1 MKQSFVKISKITEP
15 PYSDIWVY
23 PKGTRA
29 QIKSRIKELENLG
42 VDSISFQG
50 KLEIGTISILGKG
63 YVGIVVLGKIGR
75 KKVAVKI
82 RRNDSPRKNLKKEA
96 ELLKI
101 VNMHKIGPKLVA
113 FSKNFLV
120 MEYLDGEKIG
130 DWVGELCVY
139 STNFL
144 VKEQRVRRTQMYYE
158 MKKEE
163 TLQLKLIIKKI
174 LEDCYSLDTIG
185 LDHGE
190 LSNLSKHV
198 IVGKKDTITALIRGS
213 WVSIPQVTIIDFE
226 SSSTDRKVSNVTSA
240 TQALCIGS
248 RISKIVGGMY
258 KIPKKEKM
266 IYALREYKQKQTR
279 DSFEKLLDV
288 LKL

>member
-15 PYSDIWVY
+15 PYSNIWVY
-23 PKGTRA
+23 PRGTKA
-29 QIKSRIKELENLG
+29 QIKSRIKELMALG
-42 VDSISFQG
+42 VESVSFQG

-101 VNMHKIGPKLVA
+101 INEYKIGPKLVT

-130 DWVGELCVY
+130 DWVVDL
-139 STNFL
+139 
-144 VKEQRVRRTQMYYE
+144 
-158 MKKEE
+158 KKKGGSSR
-163 TLQLKLIIKKI
+163 LKTIIKKI
-174 LEDCYSLDTIG
+174 LEDCYRLDRIG

-198 IVGKKDTITALIRGS
+198 IIGKRI
-213 WVSIPQVTIIDFE
+213 TIIDFE
-226 SSSTDRKVSNVTSA
+226 SSSMNRKVSNVTSA

-248 RISKIVGGMY
+248 GISKIIGRVY
-258 KIPKKEKM
+258 KIPKKQKM
-266 IYALREYKQKQTR
+266 ITVLRRYKQEETR
-279 DSFEKLLDV
+279 DSFENLLSV

>member
-1 MKQSFVKISKITEP
+1 MKQSFVKIRKITEP

-23 PKGTRA
+23 PKGTKA

-50 KLEIGTISILGKG
+50 KLEICTICILGKG

-96 ELLKI
+96 QLLKI
-101 VNMHKIGPKLVA
+101 INGHKIGPKLIA

-120 MEYLDGEKIG
+120 MEYLDGEKIA
-130 DWVGELCVY
+130 DWVCGL
-139 STNFL
+139 
-144 VKEQRVRRTQMYYE
+144 
-158 MKKEE
+158 KKKGSSS
-163 TLQLKLIIKKI
+163 QLKIIIKKI
-174 LEDCYSLDTIG
+174 LEDCYSLDRIG

-190 LSNLSKHV
+190 LSNLTKHV
-198 IVGKKDTITALIRGS
+198 IIGKKT
-213 WVSIPQVTIIDFE
+213 TIIDFE
-226 SSSTDRKVSNVTSA
+226 SSSVDRKVSNVTSA

-248 RISKIVGGMY
+248 GISKIIGCVY
-258 KIPKKEKM
+258 KIPKKQKM
-266 IYALREYKQKQTR
+266 ITVLRRYKQEKTR
-279 DSFEKLLDV
+279 ESFERLLDV
-288 LKL
+288 LEL

>member
-23 PKGTRA
+23 PKGTKA
-29 QIKSRIKELENLG
+29 QIKSRIKELDSLDVE
-42 VDSISFQG
+42 SISFQG
-50 KLEIGTISILGKG
+50 ELQIGTISILGKG

-82 RRNDSPRKNLKKEA
+82 RRIDSTRKNLKKEA

-101 VNMHKIGPKLVA
+101 TNQSNVGPKLVD

-120 MEYLDGEKIG
+120 MEYLEGKKIG
-130 DWVGELCVY
+130 DWVTGL
-139 STNFL
+139 
-144 VKEQRVRRTQMYYE
+144 KE
-158 MKKEE
+158 KGSSS
-163 TLQLKLIIKKI
+163 QLKVVIKKI
-174 LEDCYSLDTIG
+174 LEDCYSLDRVG

-190 LSNLSKHV
+190 LSNIAKHV
-198 IVGKKDTITALIRGS
+198 IVGSKI
-213 WVSIPQVTIIDFE
+213 TIIDFE
-226 SSSTDRKVSNVTSA
+226 SSSLDRKVSNVTSA
-240 TQALCIGS
+240 TQAFYIGS
-248 RISKIVGGMY
+248 GISKIVGHKY

-266 IYALREYKQKQTR
+266 ISVLRRYKQEQTR

>member
-1 MKQSFVKISKITEP
+1 MKQSFVKLGKITDP

-29 QIKSRIKELENLG
+29 QIKSRIKELKALG
-42 VDSISFQG
+42 VVSISFQG
-50 KLEIGTISILGKG
+50 KLQVGTISILGKG

-82 RRNDSPRKNLKKEA
+82 RRNDSPRKNLKREA

-101 VNMHKIGPKLVA
+101 TNQSNVGPKLVG

-120 MEYLDGEKIG
+120 MEYLEGEKIG
-130 DWVGELCVY
+130 DWIASL
-139 STNFL
+139 
-144 VKEQRVRRTQMYYE
+144 
-158 MKKEE
+158 KKKGSSS
-163 TLQLKLIIKKI
+163 QLKTVIKKI
-174 LEDCYSLDTIG
+174 LEDCYSLDRIG

-190 LSNLSKHV
+190 LSNITKHV
-198 IVGKKDTITALIRGS
+198 IIGNKT
-213 WVSIPQVTIIDFE
+213 TIIDFE

-248 RISKIVGGMY
+248 RISKMVGGMY
-258 KIPKKEKM
+258 KIPKKQKM
-266 IYALREYKQKQTR
+266 ISVLRKYKQEQTR

>member
-1 MKQSFVKISKITEP
+1 MKQSFVKLGKITDP

-29 QIKSRIKELENLG
+29 QIKSRIKELKALG
-42 VDSISFQG
+42 VESISFQG
-50 KLEIGTISILGKG
+50 KLQVGTISILGKG

-82 RRNDSPRKNLKKEA
+82 RRNDSPRKNLKREA

-101 VNMHKIGPKLVA
+101 TNQSNVGPKLVG

-120 MEYLDGEKIG
+120 MEYLEGEKIG
-130 DWVGELCVY
+130 DWVASL
-139 STNFL
+139 
-144 VKEQRVRRTQMYYE
+144 
-158 MKKEE
+158 KKRGSSS
-163 TLQLKLIIKKI
+163 QLKTIIKKI
-174 LEDCYSLDTIG
+174 LEDCYKLDRIG

-190 LSNLSKHV
+190 LSHIVKHV
-198 IVGKKDTITALIRGS
+198 IVGNKT
-213 WVSIPQVTIIDFE
+213 TIIDFE
-226 SSSTDRKVSNVTSA
+226 SSSMDRRVSNVTSA

-248 RISKIVGGMY
+248 GISKIIGRVY
-258 KIPKKEKM
+258 KIPKKQKM
-266 IYALREYKQKQTR
+266 ITVLRRYKREGTR
-279 DSFEKLLDV
+279 ESFENLLSV

>member
-23 PKGTRA
+23 PKGTKA
-29 QIKSRIKELENLG
+29 QIKSRIKELDSLG
-42 VDSISFQG
+42 VESISFQG
-50 KLEIGTISILGKG
+50 ELQVGTISILGKG

-82 RRNDSPRKNLKKEA
+82 RRIDSTRKNLKKEA

-101 VNMHKIGPKLVA
+101 TNQSNVGPKLVA

-120 MEYLDGEKIG
+120 MECLEGKKIG
-130 DWVGELCVY
+130 DWIVGL
-139 STNFL
+139 
-144 VKEQRVRRTQMYYE
+144 KE
-158 MKKEE
+158 KGSSS
-163 TLQLKLIIKKI
+163 QLKVVIKKI
-174 LEDCYSLDTIG
+174 LEDCYSLDRVG

-190 LSNLSKHV
+190 LSNITKHV
-198 IVGKKDTITALIRGS
+198 IVGSKI
-213 WVSIPQVTIIDFE
+213 TIIDFE
-226 SSSTDRKVSNVTSA
+226 SSSLDRKVSNVTSA
-240 TQALCIGS
+240 TQAFYIGS
-248 RISKIVGGMY
+248 GISKIVGHIY

-266 IYALREYKQKQTR
+266 ISVLRRYKQEQTR

>member
-1 MKQSFVKISKITEP
+1 MKQSFVKIRKITEP

-23 PKGTRA
+23 PKGTKS

-42 VDSISFQG
+42 VESISFQG
-50 KLEIGTISILGKG
+50 KLEINTINILGKG

-101 VNMHKIGPKLVA
+101 INKHKIGPKLIA
-113 FSKNFLV
+113 SSKNFLV

-130 DWVGELCVY
+130 DWVNGL
-139 STNFL
+139 
-144 VKEQRVRRTQMYYE
+144 
-158 MKKEE
+158 KKSNSSR
-163 TLQLKLIIKKI
+163 LKTIIKKV
-174 LEDCYSLDTIG
+174 LEDCYSLDRIG

-190 LSNLSKHV
+190 LSNLTKHV
-198 IVGKKDTITALIRGS
+198 IIGKKT
-213 WVSIPQVTIIDFE
+213 TIIDFE
-226 SSSTDRKVSNVTSA
+226 SSSMDRKVSNVTSA

-248 RISKIVGGMY
+248 GISKIIGRVY
-258 KIPKKEKM
+258 KIPKKQKM
-266 IYALREYKQKQTR
+266 ITILRRYKQEGTR
-279 DSFEKLLDV
+279 ESFESLLSV

>member
-23 PKGTRA
+23 PKGTKS
-29 QIKSRIKELENLG
+29 QIKSRIKELGALG
-42 VDSISFQG
+42 VESISFQG
-50 KLEIGTISILGKG
+50 ELQIGTINILGKG

-101 VNMHKIGPKLVA
+101 TNQLNVGPKLVD

-120 MEYLDGEKIG
+120 MEYLEGKKIR
-130 DWVGELCVY
+130 DWVANL
-139 STNFL
+139 
-144 VKEQRVRRTQMYYE
+144 
-158 MKKEE
+158 KKNGSSQ
-163 TLQLKLIIKKI
+163 QLKIVIKKI
-174 LEDCYSLDTIG
+174 LEDCYSLDRIG

-190 LSNLSKHV
+190 LSNISKHV
-198 IVGKKDTITALIRGS
+198 IIGNKT
-213 WVSIPQVTIIDFE
+213 TIIDFE

-248 RISKIVGGMY
+248 GISKIIGRIY
-258 KIPKKEKM
+258 KIPKKEEM
-266 IYALREYKQKQTR
+266 ISVLRKYKREQTR

>member
-1 MKQSFVKISKITEP
+1 MKQSFVKLGKITEP

-29 QIKSRIKELENLG
+29 QIKSRIKELKALG
-42 VDSISFQG
+42 VESISFQG
-50 KLEIGTISILGKG
+50 KLQVGTISILGKG

-82 RRNDSPRKNLKKEA
+82 RRNDSPRKNLKREA

-101 VNMHKIGPKLVA
+101 TNQSNVGPKLVG

-120 MEYLDGEKIG
+120 MEYLEGEKIG
-130 DWVGELCVY
+130 DWVASL
-139 STNFL
+139 
-144 VKEQRVRRTQMYYE
+144 
-158 MKKEE
+158 KKRGSSS
-163 TLQLKLIIKKI
+163 QLKTIIKKI
-174 LEDCYSLDTIG
+174 LEDCYKLDRIG

-190 LSNLSKHV
+190 LSHIVKHV
-198 IVGKKDTITALIRGS
+198 IVGNKT
-213 WVSIPQVTIIDFE
+213 TIIDFE
-226 SSSTDRKVSNVTSA
+226 SSSMDRRVSNVTSA

-248 RISKIVGGMY
+248 GISKIIGY
-258 KIPKKEKM
+258 ICKIPKKEKM
-266 IYALREYKQKQTR
+266 IAVLRRYKQEQTR
-279 DSFEKLLDV
+279 DSFENLLDV

>member
-1 MKQSFVKISKITEP
+1 MKQSFVKINKITES

-23 PKGTRA
+23 PKGTKA
-29 QIKSRIKELENLG
+29 QIKSRIKELKSLG
-42 VDSISFQG
+42 VESISFQG
-50 KLEIGTISILGKG
+50 ELQIGTISILGKG

-82 RRNDSPRKNLKKEA
+82 RRSDSPRKNLKKEA

-101 VNMHKIGPKLVA
+101 TNQTSVGPKLVD

-130 DWVGELCVY
+130 DWIGGL
-139 STNFL
+139 
-144 VKEQRVRRTQMYYE
+144 
-158 MKKEE
+158 KKKGSSS
-163 TLQLKLIIKKI
+163 QLKTVIKKV
-174 LEDCYSLDTIG
+174 LEDCYNLDRIG

-190 LSNLSKHV
+190 LSNITKHV
-198 IVGKKDTITALIRGS
+198 IVGNKT
-213 WVSIPQVTIIDFE
+213 TIIDFE
-226 SSSTDRKVSNVTSA
+226 SSSTDRRVSNVTSA
-240 TQALCIGS
+240 TQAFCIGS
-248 RISKIVGGMY
+248 RISKMVGGMY

-266 IYALREYKQKQTR
+266 ISALREYKQKQTR
-279 DSFEKLLDV
+279 DSFEKLLGV

>member
-1 MKQSFVKISKITEP
+1 MKQSFVKLGKITEP

-29 QIKSRIKELENLG
+29 QIKSRIKELKALG
-42 VDSISFQG
+42 VESISFQG
-50 KLEIGTISILGKG
+50 KLQVGTISILGKG

-82 RRNDSPRKNLKKEA
+82 RRNDSPRKNLKREA

-101 VNMHKIGPKLVA
+101 TNQSNVGPKLVG

-120 MEYLDGEKIG
+120 MEYLEGEKIG
-130 DWVGELCVY
+130 DWVASL
-139 STNFL
+139 
-144 VKEQRVRRTQMYYE
+144 
-158 MKKEE
+158 KKRGSSS
-163 TLQLKLIIKKI
+163 QLKTIIKKI
-174 LEDCYSLDTIG
+174 LEDCYKLDRIG

-190 LSNLSKHV
+190 LSHIVKHV
-198 IVGKKDTITALIRGS
+198 IIGNKT
-213 WVSIPQVTIIDFE
+213 TIIDFE
-226 SSSTDRKVSNVTSA
+226 SSSMDRRVSNVTSA

-248 RISKIVGGMY
+248 GISKIIGCIC

-266 IYALREYKQKQTR
+266 IVVLRRYKQEQTR
-279 DSFEKLLDV
+279 DSFENLLDV

>member
-1 MKQSFVKISKITEP
+1 MKQYFIKISEITEP
-15 PYSDIWVY
+15 PYSNIWVY
-23 PKGTRA
+23 PKGTKV
-29 QIKSRIKELENLG
+29 QIKSRIKELMALG
-42 VDSISFQG
+42 VESISFQG

-101 VNMHKIGPKLVA
+101 INEYKIGPKLVT

-130 DWVGELCVY
+130 DWVVDL
-139 STNFL
+139 
-144 VKEQRVRRTQMYYE
+144 
-158 MKKEE
+158 KKKGGSSR
-163 TLQLKLIIKKI
+163 LKTIIKKI
-174 LEDCYSLDTIG
+174 LEDCYRLDRIG

-198 IVGKKDTITALIRGS
+198 IIGKRI
-213 WVSIPQVTIIDFE
+213 TIIDFE
-226 SSSTDRKVSNVTSA
+226 SSSMNRKVSNVTSA

-248 RISKIVGGMY
+248 GISKTISQVY
-258 KIPKKEKM
+258 RIPKKQKM
-266 IYALREYKQKQTR
+266 ITVLRRYKQEETR
-279 DSFEKLLDV
+279 DSFENLLSV

>member
-1 MKQSFVKISKITEP
+1 MKQSFVKIRKITEP

-23 PKGTRA
+23 PKGTKS
-29 QIKSRIKELENLG
+29 QIKSRIKELEDLG
-42 VDSISFQG
+42 VESISFQG
-50 KLEIGTISILGKG
+50 KLEIGTINILGKG
-63 YVGIVVLGKIGR
+63 YVGIVVLGKIRG

-96 ELLKI
+96 ELLEIINK
-101 VNMHKIGPKLVA
+101 HKIGPKLVA

-130 DWVGELCVY
+130 DWVNGL
-139 STNFL
+139 
-144 VKEQRVRRTQMYYE
+144 
-158 MKKEE
+158 KKSNSSR
-163 TLQLKLIIKKI
+163 LKTIIKKV
-174 LEDCYSLDTIG
+174 LEDCYSLDRIG

-198 IVGKKDTITALIRGS
+198 IVGKKT
-213 WVSIPQVTIIDFE
+213 TIIDFE
-226 SSSTDRKVSNVTSA
+226 SSSMDRKVSNVTSA

-248 RISKIVGGMY
+248 GISKIITRIHN
-258 KIPKKEKM
+258 IPKKQKL
-266 IYALREYKQKQTR
+266 ITALRKYKREETQ
-279 DSFEKLLDV
+279 DSFENLLSV

>member
-23 PKGTRA
+23 PKGTKA
-29 QIKSRIKELENLG
+29 QIKSRMKELETLG
-42 VDSISFQG
+42 VESISFQG
-50 KLEIGTISILGKG
+50 ELQVGTINILGKG
-63 YVGIVVLGKIGR
+63 YAGIVVLGKIGR

-82 RRNDSPRKNLKKEA
+82 RRGDSPRKNLKREA

-101 VNMHKIGPKLVA
+101 TNQSNIGPKLVG

-120 MEYLDGEKIG
+120 MEYLEGKKIG
-130 DWVGELCVY
+130 D
-139 STNFL
+139 L
-144 VKEQRVRRTQMYYE
+144 VVSL
-158 MKKEE
+158 KKKGSSS
-163 TLQLKLIIKKI
+163 QLKPVIKKI
-174 LEDCYSLDTIG
+174 LEDCYSLDRMG

-190 LSNLSKHV
+190 LSNITKHV
-198 IVGKKDTITALIRGS
+198 IVGRKIT
-213 WVSIPQVTIIDFE
+213 VIDFE

-240 TQALCIGS
+240 TQALYIGS
-248 RISKIVGGMY
+248 GISKIVGCIC

-266 IYALREYKQKQTR
+266 ISVLRKYKQEQTR
-279 DSFEKLLDV
+279 DSFERLLGI